1 MAKPTK
7 QDKDKLKTETDKLV
21 EKLSGEGKNVQGC
34 VLVAD
39 DSMLSLTVEIPGH
52 PGKFVCVET
61 PVFGIPHPNTGAIE
75 TAEQYAK
82 RGGLEKRIRE
92 MIANYTRMLDG
103 R

>member
-1 MAKPTK
+1 MAKPT
-7 QDKDKLKTETDKLV
+7 QQEKDKLKTETDKLV
-21 EKLSGEGKNVQGC
+21 AKLSNEGKNVQGC

-61 PVFGIPHPNTGAIE
+61 PVFGPPHPTTSAVE
-75 TAEQYAK
+75 AAEQYTK
-82 RGGLEKRIRE
+82 RGGLEARVRE
-92 MIANYTRMLDG
+92 MIEKYTRMLDA